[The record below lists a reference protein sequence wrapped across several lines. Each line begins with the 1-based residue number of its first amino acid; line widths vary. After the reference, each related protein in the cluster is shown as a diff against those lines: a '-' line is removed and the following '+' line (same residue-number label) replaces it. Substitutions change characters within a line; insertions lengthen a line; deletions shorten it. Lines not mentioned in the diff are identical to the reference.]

1 MPVSL
6 KIISFKEQSY
16 EHNDSFIFNKEG
28 GSIGRSQTCDLVL
41 ADQEKLISRHHAEI
55 IYENDTY
62 LLKDTS
68 LSGTFIDDSPT
79 PLNKATVLL
88 ADGMILG
95 IGEYQIQVEV
105 LPESDAILLDYAQ
118 DRMDSS
124 PFVETAPLQADR
136 DNDLLNQF
144 GTSEPEEDHHLMVD
158 DQALVGESPNP
169 FLADLQDNFIPPS
182 EGNAKLSS
190 LHDSFIPPS
199 PTGERHANDEI
210 PEDFNFEELF
220 EQPSVAPEISGGTSA
235 GEPLQSAGL
244 QQGNEVVASEEL
256 SFFSESLSTAAPKP
270 VSVQPEALEQSSLK
284 SSENLYAAFLQGAEL
299 NQNELLSSDQVDRMR
314 RIGAMF
320 RQFVDSTMAVLRS
333 RAEFKSLFRVTVTT
347 IKRMDNNPLKFSVNT
362 EEALQHLLNDGQG
375 GFKPS
380 VEAIEEAFQDVLN
393 HQLAMQAGIQ
403 ASLQEI
409 LNQFAPD
416 CIEKQFKEGLVLN
429 KKAKCWDRYCEI
441 YSQLAEVAVEDF
453 YGDTFADAYEKQM
466 KQIGKQPK
474 K

>member
-1 MPVSL
+1 
-6 KIISFKEQSY
+6 
-16 EHNDSFIFNKEG
+16 
-28 GSIGRSQTCDLVL
+28 
-41 ADQEKLISRHHAEI
+41 
-55 IYENDTY
+55 
-62 LLKDTS
+62 
-68 LSGTFIDDSPT
+68 
-79 PLNKATVLL
+79 
-88 ADGMILG
+88 
-95 IGEYQIQVEV
+95 
-105 LPESDAILLDYAQ
+105 
-118 DRMDSS
+118 
-124 PFVETAPLQADR
+124 
-136 DNDLLNQF
+136 
-144 GTSEPEEDHHLMVD
+144 
-158 DQALVGESPNP
+158 
-169 FLADLQDNFIPPS
+169 LADLQDNFISPS
-182 EGNAKLSS
+182 DGNAKLSS

-220 EQPSVAPEISGGTSA
+220 EQPSVVSEISGGTSA
-235 GEPLQSAGL
+235 GESLQSASL
-244 QQGNEVVASEEL
+244 QQGNEVAASEEL

-320 RQFVDSTMAVLRS
+320 RQFVDSTVAVLRS

-466 KQIGKQPK
+466 KQIGKQSRNNVTHPCLK
-474 K
+474 KPP